1 MRVLL
6 VSANTL
12 TEPYPVYPLGLDYV
26 AAAIADRHEVQIADM
41 NTLKECDALFAKR
54 YSGIGWPN
62 DLLAAD
68 IIGISLRNIDNT
80 DTTDPKGFF
89 NAQRELIQKIRG
101 HSSALIVLGGSGFTI
116 FPEEIMNALNADYGI
131 IGEGE
136 RLSLLLDALENQ
148 KDATEI
154 SGVITS
160 QPTQECHP
168 KSIPLPWNR
177 GFHRNFNKDI
187 SRFEFYVKNG
197 GMLNLQTKR
206 GCSLNCIYCTY
217 PHIEGSTQRLIDP
230 AEVADTAL
238 QLQAAGA
245 KYLFITDSTF
255 NTDYAHTLNVAQA
268 FKNAA
273 VSIPWGAFFTPSKMP
288 DGYFRV
294 LRDAGLTHV
303 EFGTESLSNPV
314 LASYRKPYQSRH
326 VFAAHQS
333 AIDAGLHV
341 AHYFLLG
348 GPGETADTLEETLS
362 GVHNLNKS
370 VFFFFCGMRIYPY
383 TKLYDIAVEGGQ
395 ITRSQSILEPVF
407 YRSPAIGAERIIR
420 MVKAQAD
427 GHPNWIIGS
436 GGEITAGISR
446 HKSVAR
452 MHKRGHTG
460 PLWEYLIQ

>member
-1 MRVLL
+1 MKVLL
-6 VSANTL
+6 ISANTL

-41 NTLKECDALFAKR
+41 NALNGQDSLFEV
-54 YSGIGWPN
+54 IGLFSP
-62 DLLAAD
+62 D

-80 DTTDPKGFF
+80 DTTDSKSFF
-89 NAQRELIQKIRG
+89 NAQSELIQKIR
-101 HSSALIVLGGSGFTI
+101 ANFRAVIVLGGSGFTL
-116 FPEEIMNALNADYGI
+116 FPDEIMVALKADYGI

-148 KDATEI
+148 KEAAEI
-154 SGVITS
+154 PGVITGH
-160 QPTQECHP
+160 HP
-168 KSIPLPWNR
+168 KPIPLPWNK
-177 GFHRNFNKDI
+177 GFRRNFCNGR
-187 SRFEFYVKNG
+187 SRFEFYLKHG

-217 PHIEGSTQRLIDP
+217 PRIEGAMQRLVDP

-238 QLQAAGA
+238 HLQTAGA
-245 KYLFITDSTF
+245 KYFFITDSTF
-255 NTDYAHTLNVAQA
+255 NTDCAHTLNVARE
-268 FKNAA
+268 FMNAG
-273 VSIPWGAFFTPSKMP
+273 VSIPWGAFFTPSRMP
-288 DGYFRV
+288 DGYFRK

-303 EFGTESLSNPV
+303 EFGTESLSNSV
-314 LASYRKPYQSRH
+314 LLSYRKPYQAHH
-326 VFAAHQS
+326 VYASHQS

-348 GPGETADTLEETLS
+348 GPGENADTLEETLS
-362 GVHNLNKS
+362 GIHHLNKS

-383 TKLYDIAVEGGQ
+383 TKLYDIAVKEGQ

-407 YRSPAIGAERIIR
+407 YHSPAIDTERIIR
-420 MVKAQAD
+420 TVKLRAE

-436 GGEITAGISR
+436 GGEKSAGI
-446 HKSVAR
+446 VAR
-452 MHKRGHTG
+452 MHRRGRTG

>member
-1 MRVLL
+1 MKVLL
-6 VSANTL
+6 ISANTL

-41 NTLKECDALFAKR
+41 NTLNGYDDLLAKR
-54 YSGIGWPN
+54 SSGIGWPK

-68 IIGISLRNIDNT
+68 VIGISLRNIDNT

-101 HSSALIVLGGSGFTI
+101 HSSAWIVLGGSGFTI
-116 FPEEIMNALNADYGI
+116 FPEEIMNVLDADYGI
-131 IGEGE
+131 VGEGE

-154 SGVITS
+154 PGVITGH
-160 QPTQECHP
+160 HP
-168 KSIPLPWNR
+168 KPIPLPWNR
-177 GFHRNFNKDI
+177 GFHRNFSNDH

-245 KYLFITDSTF
+245 KYFFITDSTF

-268 FKNAA
+268 FMDAG
-273 VSIPWGAFFTPSKMP
+273 VSIPWGGFFTPSKMP
-288 DGYFRV
+288 DDYFRV

-333 AIDAGLHV
+333 AIDAGLYV

-348 GPGETADTLEETLS
+348 GPGENADTLEETLS
-362 GVHNLNKS
+362 GIHNLNKS

-383 TKLYDIAVEGGQ
+383 TKLYDIAVKEGQ

-407 YRSPAIGAERIIR
+407 YHCPAIGTEQIIR
-420 MVKAQAD
+420 MVKARAE

-436 GGEITAGISR
+436 GGVETADIVSR
-446 HKSVAR
+446 L
-452 MHKRGHTG
+452 HKRGYTG
-460 PLWEYLIQ
+460 PLWEYLIR

>member
-1 MRVLL
+1 M
-6 VSANTL
+6 
-12 TEPYPVYPLGLDYV
+12 

-41 NTLKECDALFAKR
+41 NTLNGYDALLAGR
-54 YSGIGWPN
+54 SSGIGWPK

-68 IIGISLRNIDNT
+68 VIGISLRNIDNT

-116 FPEEIMNALNADYGI
+116 FPEEIMNALDADYGI

-148 KDATEI
+148 KDATAI
-154 SGVITS
+154 PGVITGH
-160 QPTQECHP
+160 HP
-168 KSIPLPWNR
+168 KPVPLPWNR
-177 GFHRNFNKDI
+177 GFHRNFYKDH
-187 SRFEFYVKNG
+187 SRFEFYLKNG

-217 PHIEGSTQRLIDP
+217 PHIEGATQRLIDP

-245 KYLFITDSTF
+245 KYFFITDSTF

-268 FKNAA
+268 FINAG
-273 VSIPWGAFFTPSKMP
+273 VSIPWGAFFTPNKMP
-288 DGYFRV
+288 DGYFRM

-348 GPGETADTLEETLS
+348 GPGENADTLEETLS
-362 GVHNLNKS
+362 GIH
-370 VFFFFCGMRIYPY
+370 
-383 TKLYDIAVEGGQ
+383 
-395 ITRSQSILEPVF
+395 QSE
-407 YRSPAIGAERIIR
+407 
-420 MVKAQAD
+420 
-427 GHPNWIIGS
+427 
-436 GGEITAGISR
+436 
-446 HKSVAR
+446 
-452 MHKRGHTG
+452 
-460 PLWEYLIQ
+460 

>member
-1 MRVLL
+1 MKVLL

-41 NTLKECDALFAKR
+41 NTLKGYDALLAKR
-54 YSGIGWPN
+54 SSDIGWPK

-68 IIGISLRNIDNT
+68 VIGISLRNIDNT

-101 HSSALIVLGGSGFTI
+101 YSSALIVLGGSGFTI
-116 FPEEIMNALNADYGI
+116 FPEEIMNALDADYGI

-148 KDATEI
+148 KDATAI
-154 SGVITS
+154 PGVITGH
-160 QPTQECHP
+160 HP
-168 KSIPLPWNR
+168 KPVPLPWSR
-177 GFHRNFNKDI
+177 GFHRNFSKDH
-187 SRFEFYVKNG
+187 SRFEFYLKNG

-255 NTDYAHTLNVAQA
+255 NTDCAHTLNVAQA
-268 FKNAA
+268 FISAG
-273 VSIPWGAFFTPSKMP
+273 VSIPWGAFFMPNKMP
-288 DGYFRV
+288 DDYFRN

-341 AHYFLLG
+341 AHYFLMG
-348 GPGETADTLEETLS
+348 GPGENSDTLEETLS
-362 GVHNLNKS
+362 GIHNLNKS

-383 TKLYDIAVEGGQ
+383 TKLYDIAVKEGQ

-407 YRSPAIGAERIIR
+407 YHSPAIGTEQIIR
-420 MVKAQAD
+420 MVKARAA

-436 GGEITAGISR
+436 GGVETADIVSR
-446 HKSVAR
+446 L
-452 MHKRGHTG
+452 HKRGYTG
-460 PLWEYLIQ
+460 PLWEYLIR

>member
-1 MRVLL
+1 M
-6 VSANTL
+6 A
-12 TEPYPVYPLGLDYV
+12 
-26 AAAIADRHEVQIADM
+26 
-41 NTLKECDALFAKR
+41 
-54 YSGIGWPN
+54 
-62 DLLAAD
+62 
-68 IIGISLRNIDNT
+68 
-80 DTTDPKGFF
+80 
-89 NAQRELIQKIRG
+89 
-101 HSSALIVLGGSGFTI
+101 
-116 FPEEIMNALNADYGI
+116 
-131 IGEGE
+131 
-136 RLSLLLDALENQ
+136 LLLDALENQ

-154 SGVITS
+154 PGVITGHHHK
-160 QPTQECHP
+160 PV
-168 KSIPLPWNR
+168 PLPWNR
-177 GFHRNFNKDI
+177 GFHRNFNKDY
-187 SRFEFYVKNG
+187 SRFEFYLKNG

-255 NTDYAHTLNVAQA
+255 NTDCAHTLNVAQA
-268 FKNAA
+268 FISAG
-273 VSIPWGAFFTPSKMP
+273 VSIPWGAFFMPNKMP
-288 DGYFRV
+288 DDYFRN

-341 AHYFLLG
+341 AHYFLMG
-348 GPGETADTLEETLS
+348 GPGENSDTLEETLS
-362 GVHNLNKS
+362 GIQNLNKS

-383 TKLYDIAVEGGQ
+383 TKLYDIAVKEGQ

-407 YRSPAIGAERIIR
+407 YHSSAISTERIIQ
-420 MVKAQAD
+420 MVKARAE

-436 GGEITAGISR
+436 GGEETAGIVS
-446 HKSVAR
+446 R

-460 PLWEYLIQ
+460 PLWELLIR

>member
-1 MRVLL
+1 MNVLL
-6 VSANTL
+6 ISANTL

-26 AAAIADRHEVQIADM
+26 AAAIADRHEVRIADM
-41 NTLKECDALFAKR
+41 NTLKGDDALLAGR
-54 YSGIGWPN
+54 ASGNGWPN

-89 NAQRELIQKIRG
+89 NAQRELIEKIRA

-116 FPEEIMNALNADYGI
+116 FPQEIMHALDADYGI

-136 RLSLLLDALENQ
+136 RLALLLDALENQ
-148 KDATEI
+148 KDATAI
-154 SGVITS
+154 PGVITGH
-160 QPTQECHP
+160 HP
-168 KSIPLPWNR
+168 KAVPLPWN
-177 GFHRNFNKDI
+177 GEFHRNFYNDP
-187 SRFEFYVKNG
+187 SRFEFYLKNG

-217 PHIEGSTQRLIDP
+217 PHIEGPTQRLIDP
-230 AEVADTAL
+230 VEVADTAR

-245 KYLFITDSTF
+245 KYFFITDSTF
-255 NTDYAHTLNVAQA
+255 NTDTAHTLNVAQA
-268 FKNAA
+268 FINAG
-273 VSIPWGAFFTPSKMP
+273 VSIPWGAFFTPTRTP

-303 EFGTESLSNPV
+303 EFGTESLSDPI

-341 AHYFLLG
+341 SHYFLLG
-348 GPGETADTLEETLS
+348 GPGENAETLETTLS
-362 GVHNLNKS
+362 GIRHLNKS

-383 TKLYDIAVEGGQ
+383 TKLFDIAVKEGQ
-395 ITRSQSILEPVF
+395 ITRSQSLLEPVF
-407 YRSPAIGAERIIR
+407 YHSPAIDTERIIR
-420 MVKAQAD
+420 MVKTRAE

-436 GGEITAGISR
+436 GGEKTAGVVS
-446 HKSVAR
+446 R
-452 MHKRGHTG
+452 MHKRGHIG
-460 PLWEYLIQ
+460 PLWEFLIQ

>member
-1 MRVLL
+1 MKVLL
-6 VSANTL
+6 ISANTL
-12 TEPYPVYPLGLDYV
+12 IEPYPVYPLGLDYV
-26 AAAIADRHEVQIADM
+26 AAAISDRHEVQIADM
-41 NTLKECDALFAKR
+41 NTLNGYDSLLEI
-54 YSGIGWPN
+54 IGRFS
-62 DLLAAD
+62 AD

-89 NAQRELIQKIRG
+89 NAQRELIEKIRAC
-101 HSSALIVLGGSGFTI
+101 SSALIVLGGSGFTI

-148 KDATEI
+148 KDATAI
-154 SGVITS
+154 PGVVTG
-160 QPTQECHP
+160 HHH
-168 KSIPLPWNR
+168 KAVPLPWNR
-177 GFHRNFNKDI
+177 KFHRKFYNDH
-187 SRFEFYVKNG
+187 SRFEFYLKNG

-245 KYLFITDSTF
+245 KYFFITDSTF
-255 NTDYAHTLNVAQA
+255 NTDYAHTLNVVQA
-268 FKNAA
+268 FINAG
-273 VSIPWGAFFTPSKMP
+273 VSIPWGAFFTPNKIP
-288 DGYFRV
+288 DSYFRV

-314 LASYRKPYQSRH
+314 LASYRKPYLRRH

-333 AIDAGLHV
+333 AIEAGLHV

-348 GPGETADTLEETLS
+348 GPGENADTLEETLS
-362 GVHNLNKS
+362 GINHLKKS

-383 TKLYDIAVEGGQ
+383 TKLYEIAVNEGQ

-407 YRSPAIGAERIIR
+407 YRSSAISSAQIIQ
-420 MVKAQAD
+420 MVKARAA

-436 GGEITAGISR
+436 GGEETAGI
-446 HKSVAR
+446 VAR
-452 MHKRGHTG
+452 MYKHGYTG
-460 PLWEYLIQ
+460 PLWEYLIR